1 MTQLQSLELEVIQ
14 TGGHKEHWVGVRSLG
29 FEPRAPS
36 PAAKGL
42 SVPSLEGQSPFSMG
56 SGDPKASPQ
65 GSARWQTAKSVSESS
80 VLGRGRVASLGSS
93 LIVPSQPWAPLNTT
107 LHGGRVADHVPS
119 WGQGV

>member
-42 SVPSLEGQSPFSMG
+42 SVPNLEGQSPFSMG
-56 SGDPKASPQ
+56 SPTSRDQETQRRLHKG
-65 GSARWQTAKSVSESS
+65 
-80 VLGRGRVASLGSS
+80 
-93 LIVPSQPWAPLNTT
+93 
-107 LHGGRVADHVPS
+107 LHGGKQQSLSQKAVS
-119 WGQGV
+119 WGGGVWPPWEAH

>member
-56 SGDPKASPQ
+56 SPTSRDQETQRRLHKG
-65 GSARWQTAKSVSESS
+65 
-80 VLGRGRVASLGSS
+80 
-93 LIVPSQPWAPLNTT
+93 
-107 LHGGRVADHVPS
+107 LHGGKQQSLSQKAVS
-119 WGQGV
+119 WGGGVWPPWEAH